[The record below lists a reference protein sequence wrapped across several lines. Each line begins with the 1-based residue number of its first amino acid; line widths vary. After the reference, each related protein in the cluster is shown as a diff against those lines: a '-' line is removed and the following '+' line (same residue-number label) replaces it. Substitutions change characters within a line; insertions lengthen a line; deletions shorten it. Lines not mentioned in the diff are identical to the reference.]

1 MVPSTRISVLDPATP
16 LVDAVP
22 ALLAGGH
29 RLAPVVTGGQL
40 RGVITTGDVTRVV
53 ELATLHSTP
62 VRRDEPAAP
71 CPVPPD
77 TSVRR

>member
-29 RLAPVVTGGQL
+29 RLAPVVTAGSYAASSL
-40 RGVITTGDVTRVV
+40 P
-53 ELATLHSTP
+53 AT
-62 VRRDEPAAP
+62 
-71 CPVPPD
+71 
-77 TSVRR
+77 